1 MYKIEIEI
9 SDSKA
14 REWRKLLADHLKRET
29 GKTVRK
35 TATLDEVCKLTLLR
49 QVAIEAAEQALASR
63 ASSSDSLCP

>member
-14 REWRKLLADHLKRET
+14 REWRQLLADRLKRET

-35 TATLDEVCKLTLLR
+35 AATLDEICKVVLLR
-49 QVAIEAAEQALASR
+49 VVANEAMEQAEEAEEKV
-63 ASSSDSLCP
+63 

>member
-14 REWRKLLADHLKRET
+14 REWRQLLADRLKRET

-35 TATLDEVCKLTLLR
+35 AATLDEICKVVLLR
-49 QVAIEAAEQALASR
+49 VVANEAMEQA
-63 ASSSDSLCP
+63 DETEEKV